1 MLISDF
7 PFVRSVHL
15 LGKRLFG
22 ALFPPY
28 GWRPVDP
35 GERNSSPREE
45 PCTRREQLS
54 PRREVSESIDRPIDR
69 QSEAVE
75 RCAKTRRESE
85 RALAELL
92 PNLPPPLISLR
103 RTDLS
108 SLSDHA
114 RTYIYSYSSRNS
126 RYARVSVKRKP
137 RTVLRNAVI
146 F

>member
-92 PNLPPPLISLR
+92 PNLPPP
-103 RTDLS
+103 S
-108 SLSDHA
+108 SPSAAQICRHCPTTRGRIFTL
-114 RTYIYSYSSRNS
+114 T
-126 RYARVSVKRKP
+126 P
-137 RTVLRNAVI
+137 LVI
-146 F
+146 LGTRE